1 MRLTEQLIPCMAYCC
16 SVMINDIIFAKRYM
30 FLYFKKK
37 SVSPLSPPPGRHGNY
52 TNTFAFILQGH
63 ASTAVASSSELKM
76 S

>member
-16 SVMINDIIFAKRYM
+16 SVMINDIVFAKIYM
-30 FLYFKKK
+30 FLYLKK
-37 SVSPLSPPPGRHGNY
+37 SVSPLSPPAGRHGNY
-52 TNTFAFILQGH
+52 TNTFAFMLQAH